1 MNRIPHTQGLLV
13 SALSAVALTFGASL
27 YPQAGVADWQVEGPA
42 NEDLQNIVIVVS
54 ENPRSNPERTCLAVT
69 LAKTFAKNPY
79 RPQNVTI
86 FATLDGAALGVERVV
101 DKPRFKCAQADGSEI
116 SLQENLEQFLS
127 EYDENLGRVVLNH
140 DHLVLCPIC
149 YHERF
154 GDRLPD
160 YGVLP
165 SVDYDDDNPDEG
177 LAPQTAVID
186 VLANADKVIDF

>member
-1 MNRIPHTQGLLV
+1 MNRIQHQGFLI

-42 NEDLQNIVIVVS
+42 NVDPQNIVIVVS

-86 FATLDGAALGVERVV
+86 FATLDGAALGVERVI

-116 SLQENLEQFLS
+116 SLQENLEQFLA
-127 EYDENLGRVVLNH
+127 YDGDMNPN
-140 DHLVLCPIC
+140 HLVLCPIC
-149 YHERF
+149 YRERF
-154 GDRLPD
+154 GDRAPD

-165 SVDYDDDNPDEG
+165 SPEDFPYTVSPF
-177 LAPQTAVID
+177 AVID
-186 VLANADKVIDF
+186 VLANANKVIDF

>member
-1 MNRIPHTQGLLV
+1 MNINRQAQRFLFSAFSTV
-13 SALSAVALTFGASL
+13 ALSLGAAL
-27 YPQAGVADWQVEGPA
+27 YPQTGIADWQLPGPV
-42 NEDLQNIVIVVS
+42 NEDPQNIVIVVS

-69 LAKTFAKNPY
+69 LAKTFAKNLY

-86 FATLDGAALGVERVV
+86 FATLDGAALGVERVI
-101 DKPRFKCAQADGSEI
+101 DKRRFKCAQADGTEI

-127 EYDENLGRVVLNH
+127 EYDPELDMVVLNH

-149 YHERF
+149 YRERF
-154 GDRLPD
+154 GDRVPD

-165 SVDYDDDNPDEG
+165 SAEYPGEG

>member
-1 MNRIPHTQGLLV
+1 MNRIQHQGFLI

-27 YPQAGVADWQVEGPA
+27 YPQAAVGDWAVPGPVTP
-42 NEDLQNIVIVVS
+42 ESPVIGDEQNIVIVVS

-69 LAKTFAKNPY
+69 LAKTFAKNLY

-86 FATLDGAALGVERVV
+86 FATLDGAALGVERVIA
-101 DKPRFKCAQADGSEI
+101 KRRFKCVQGDGSEI
-116 SLQENLEQFLS
+116 SLQENLETFLA
-127 EYDENLGRVVLNH
+127 YDGKTNQN
-140 DHLVLCPIC
+140 HLVLCPIC
-149 YHERF
+149 YRERF
-154 GDRLPD
+154 GDRVPD

-165 SVDYDDDNPDEG
+165 SAEYPGEG